1 MASGIPLTSCG
12 RYPTC
17 KRVGKVALKTG
28 PESLDD
34 FGDRILYH
42 LVTLTGN
49 LPLPLG
55 SGVTDEDLAPYLAD
69 DLGLASDDI
78 STSIATG
85 AFHSTDV
92 RGIILAGVDELVHEG
107 LVDGEIPWFFRP
119 TPAGRRRVGKWR
131 EDWQRQRRDLDQK
144 IQQRILEELDRQYR
158 ADHDAH
164 TSTGRVDVTALC
176 HELDVTS
183 DDYRANVEGL
193 LEQGKIARS
202 RDNRSV
208 LDDGFAYITDAGITA
223 VEAKAAAARPQRDA
237 QEAWVEVARLR
248 RQLEIAQRTHPS
260 LIRDEE
266 LRRRCEDLL
275 AAGAHYDR
283 VVREACVILENRVRV
298 AIGADKDVVGTTL
311 MERAFSAKS
320 GLLQLSRLDQE
331 QVGAMQLYR
340 GVMAFFRN
348 DAGHHLIDTYSQ
360 EDALRLVAW
369 IDLLL

>member
-1 MASGIPLTSCG
+1 M
-12 RYPTC
+12 
-17 KRVGKVALKTG
+17 GKVALKTG

-85 AFHSTDV
+85 TFHSTDV

-183 DDYRANVEGL
+183 DDYRANAEGL

-320 GLLQLSRLDQE
+320 GPLQLSRLDQE

-369 IDLLL
+369 IDLLLAMVERVQPDIIER